1 MEHVTRID
9 WTVQTGS
16 QWWSGTDTAVKIE
29 IYRDQDLIKRLNL
42 EPGNTPRLN
51 RGEFANYFWIFE
63 SPDDIGVAISGTAV
77 PYSVTFPN
85 GVAGHLRVKL
95 IAQGD
100 DAWEKVSIDSFVTTG
115 NLRYVPGTID
125 AYAWIEDF
133 QEFFFG
139 QDVVISTDSGEGFTT
154 WTLLY

>member
-9 WTVQTGS
+9 WLVQTGW
-16 QWWSGTDTAVKIE
+16 QWWSGTDSTVKIE
-29 IYRDQDLIKRLNL
+29 VWRDQDLIKRLNL

-51 RGEFANYFWIFE
+51 RGELTDYYWIFQ

-77 PYSVTFPN
+77 PYSVPFPN

-95 IAQGD
+95 VAQGD
-100 DAWEKVSIDSFVTTG
+100 DAWEKVSIDSIVTTG

-125 AYAWIEDF
+125 EVVWVEDYQDF
-133 QEFFFG
+133 YFG
-139 QDVVISTDSGEGFTT
+139 QDVVLSTDSGEGYTT

>member
-16 QWWSGTDTAVKIE
+16 QWWSGTDTTVKIE

-51 RGEFANYFWIFE
+51 RGELANYYWIFQ
-63 SPDDIGVAISGTAV
+63 SPDDIGVSISGTTV
-77 PYSVTFPN
+77 PYSVAFPN
-85 GVAGHLRVKL
+85 GVDGHLRVKL

-100 DAWEKVSIDSFVTTG
+100 DAWEKVSIDSYVTTG

-125 AYAWIEDF
+125 EFVWVEDY

-139 QDVVISTDSGEGFTT
+139 QDVVLSTDSGEGFTT